1 MKNITKFF
9 TMLVASS
16 LTLTSCIEEVLPES
30 STATAEQVGASSSA
44 LEASVSGIPAQMCQG
59 YLVYGDQV
67 HETDMAF
74 PQLLIA
80 MTEMLGDM
88 YPLGE
93 NSGYDWYRN
102 YNTFSSNYGDNSYMA
117 YLPWRT
123 LYMFIKTANDVI
135 GAVDITNEN
144 LPNDIKGYAG
154 IAYACRAMHYYFLT
168 TLYEPVANIYTD
180 CSDVLGLTVP
190 IVKPETTGDQ
200 IKNNPRAT
208 HDEMVA
214 FMLEDLQIA
223 ESLLSNYTPDT
234 KYMPNLACVYGLM
247 ARVYMWDEQYAN
259 AATYARKA
267 IDASGCTP
275 LTKEQWLDVNNGFN
289 NMATNNAWMWGIKYS
304 PENMG
309 NLCNFTGHMSGE
321 ADWGYSSLTLPGIDK
336 SLYDQIAF
344 SDFRKYTFLDPD
356 RSVYPYETCRDQA
369 WIDDAKD
376 YQAIKFRC
384 LGGDWQDYA
393 VGGAVDVPVMR
404 VEEMYLI
411 EAEALGMSEGVAAG
425 VAALNSF
432 MQTYRDATYN
442 FATTD
447 ARTLQLQVLLQMRIE
462 FWGEGTSV
470 FPTAK
475 RLKPGVIRNYEG
487 TNAPADIFK
496 INCAGIKPNWNLVIP
511 YTEVENNVALEGKNN
526 PDPTTTVTGPS
537 PVGEYAPGNNAAAE

>member
-102 YNTFSSNYGDNSYMA
+102 YNTFSSNYGDNSYMS

-223 ESLLSNYTPDT
+223 ESLLSNYTPES
-234 KYMPNLACVYGLM
+234 KYLPNLACVYGLM

-267 IDASGCTP
+267 IDASGCI
-275 LTKEQWLDVNNGFN
+275 L
-289 NMATNNAWMWGIKYS
+289 
-304 PENMG
+304 
-309 NLCNFTGHMSGE
+309 
-321 ADWGYSSLTLPGIDK
+321 
-336 SLYDQIAF
+336 
-344 SDFRKYTFLDPD
+344 
-356 RSVYPYETCRDQA
+356 
-369 WIDDAKD
+369 
-376 YQAIKFRC
+376 
-384 LGGDWQDYA
+384 
-393 VGGAVDVPVMR
+393 
-404 VEEMYLI
+404 
-411 EAEALGMSEGVAAG
+411 
-425 VAALNSF
+425 
-432 MQTYRDATYN
+432 
-442 FATTD
+442 
-447 ARTLQLQVLLQMRIE
+447 
-462 FWGEGTSV
+462 
-470 FPTAK
+470 
-475 RLKPGVIRNYEG
+475 
-487 TNAPADIFK
+487 
-496 INCAGIKPNWNLVIP
+496 
-511 YTEVENNVALEGKNN
+511 
-526 PDPTTTVTGPS
+526 
-537 PVGEYAPGNNAAAE
+537 